1 MMFLTPVI
9 LGAVFGG
16 MLLSNPTNHPEAF
29 RQLMAFGGISTAMV
43 TTVQLVGNMFG
54 FDRAGFRVFVLCSA
68 RRRDV
73 LLGKNLAFGPLIIG
87 LATVMAV
94 LVQICY
100 PMRVDHFL
108 AAVPQMI
115 SMYLVLCIMGNW
127 LSMLAP
133 MPIASGSLKPSNPK
147 LVPILIQ
154 LVFLL
159 LLAIAMLPMLL
170 PVGIELLLDYLEI
183 VQGMPVCLVLAL
195 LECVAVVFIYRVC
208 LTAQGSLL
216 QSREQQILQI
226 VTTKAE

>member
-1 MMFLTPVI
+1 
-9 LGAVFGG
+9 
-16 MLLSNPTNHPEAF
+16 
-29 RQLMAFGGISTAMV
+29 
-43 TTVQLVGNMFG
+43 
-54 FDRAGFRVFVLCSA
+54 
-68 RRRDV
+68 
-73 LLGKNLAFGPLIIG
+73 
-87 LATVMAV
+87 
-94 LVQICY
+94 
-100 PMRVDHFL
+100 MRVDHFL

-183 VQGMPVCLVLAL
+183 VQGMPICLLLSL
-195 LECVAVVFIYRVC
+195 LECVAVFFIYRIC
-208 LTAQGSLL
+208 LTSQGSLL